1 MKDIGIPGA
10 PKLELRDRLSTQL
23 LGADTLAPEVRNAI
37 AMHNETIA
45 ASNSFHSLF
54 CERYKSG
61 QDPKD
66 LYEQDLLRAM
76 LIFSCSGLDATLKQ
90 LVRDALECVIARD
103 IGAHGQFAKYLEQD

>member
-1 MKDIGIPGA
+1 MTGIVKPGA
-10 PKLELRDRLSTQL
+10 PKLELRDQLSAQPL
-23 LGADTLAPEVRNAI
+23 NADVLAPQVRKAI

-54 CERYKSG
+54 CERYKGG
-61 QDPKD
+61 QDPED

-90 LVRDALECVIARD
+90 LVRDGLEHVISRD
-103 IGAHGQFAKYLEQD
+103 IGAQRQFAKYI

>member
-1 MKDIGIPGA
+1 MRDIGIPGA
-10 PKLELRDRLSTQL
+10 PKLELRDRLSAQL

-61 QDPKD
+61 QDHKD